1 MKQGAST
8 SVIVPRVASP
18 DYPRNHG
25 SLVVKFSHLR
35 SAVYAILKTST
46 PAFIKPSPLRFLT
59 AESII
64 YFLRLDG
71 PFRANQGA
79 H

>member
-1 MKQGAST
+1 
-8 SVIVPRVASP
+8 
-18 DYPRNHG
+18 
-25 SLVVKFSHLR
+25 
-35 SAVYAILKTST
+35 VYAILKTST